1 MEAPQLPP
9 KIDPEKEKAFK
20 KKIDQLKDKI
30 LKDYKKQTIGIALL
44 PPKIIHPEDVKYMTK
59 EEIQKEKE
67 KISVLVV
74 LDDSKSEHTPDY
86 KIKDKISPE
95 LVKIAKAIDEKI
107 WLEISLISEIR
118 ESLFDGKY
126 ELLQVIAMSAILH
139 DPTDFLAALKI
150 SEVHKNMTIKKF
162 EKYIVSYI
170 GAGTL
175 FRGEKSNDID
185 VYIVIDDTDV
195 RRMSRAELKEKLRG
209 LIQAMAIEASAI
221 TGVKKQFHVQTYIL
235 TDFWESVKDAHPV
248 IFTFLRDGVPI
259 FDRGLFGPWRLLLK
273 MGRVRPSP
281 ESIDMHMSTGERLL
295 EAAKKKLLYIASE
308 DMYYAILNPSQAA
321 LMLYG
326 ISPPTPKETVRLLEE
341 IFVKREKLLEPK
353 YVKILERVKDF
364 FKGMEHGKIK
374 EVSGAEVD
382 KIIKDVEDY
391 LNRIK
396 KLFAQIEKKTEKEDF
411 KKFKEAINL
420 VTRESLASG
429 NIKTTNLTLG
439 IKKYCE
445 QEGLPTSI
453 AEDYKLFEKTIKDL
467 KAKKITKEEVQKVKR
482 QSRNYIRVLEEH
494 LQRKKFLELQKSKI
508 SFRYGKDK
516 FGELLLLDDQIFII
530 ELGIKDKEIK
540 KSKLKEDGTI
550 TKLEKSDIK
559 ELDNILASK
568 ELLKRN
574 GLKLKTIDG
583 LKKLYGNKLEIVL

>member
-1 MEAPQLPP
+1 MKTLKQSKNLQKKNNLLKTFKKDHVPLNNMEAPQLPP

-429 NIKTTNLTLG
+429 NIKTTN
-439 IKKYCE
+439 
-445 QEGLPTSI
+445 
-453 AEDYKLFEKTIKDL
+453 
-467 KAKKITKEEVQKVKR
+467 
-482 QSRNYIRVLEEH
+482 
-494 LQRKKFLELQKSKI
+494 
-508 SFRYGKDK
+508 
-516 FGELLLLDDQIFII
+516 
-530 ELGIKDKEIK
+530 EI
-540 KSKLKEDGTI
+540 
-550 TKLEKSDIK
+550 
-559 ELDNILASK
+559 
-568 ELLKRN
+568 
-574 GLKLKTIDG
+574 
-583 LKKLYGNKLEIVL
+583 